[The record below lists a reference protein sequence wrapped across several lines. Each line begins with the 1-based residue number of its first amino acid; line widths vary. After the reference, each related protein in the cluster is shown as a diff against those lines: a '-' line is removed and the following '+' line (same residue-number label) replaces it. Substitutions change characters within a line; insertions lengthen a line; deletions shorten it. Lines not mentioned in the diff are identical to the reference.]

1 MKASVI
7 HQYGG
12 PEVLKYEDYAD
23 PAVGEGQML
32 VRVAAT
38 SINPVDI
45 GRRSGRM
52 KDLFPI
58 KFPGIIGLD
67 LAGTIVKLG
76 PGVNGFSAG
85 EKVFAFADHTYAEL
99 CATPAANV
107 AKIPPG
113 LDLVEAAALPTV
125 VTTGHQLIVQASVK
139 SGQTVLVS
147 GAVGNV
153 GRSAAYMAKYLGA
166 VVIGGVLKKQLPQAA
181 ALGLDRLIA
190 TDDDD
195 AIANLPPLDA
205 VASTVP
211 GKLGEV
217 LLSKVKK
224 GGVFASVVDLP
235 ANAKEYP
242 SVHVVFVHSHPDPKA
257 LTMMGQAMV
266 EKKLVIPIGR
276 KLPLSSAAE
285 GHAAVEK
292 GGAGKVLLMP

>member
-12 PEVLKYEDYAD
+12 PEVLKYEDYPD
-23 PAVGEGQML
+23 PSPGEGQLL

-67 LAGTIVKLG
+67 VSGTIVKLG
-76 PGVNGFSAG
+76 PGVKGFSAG

-99 CATPAANV
+99 CAVSAADV
-107 AKIPPG
+107 AKIPQG

-125 VTTGHQLIVQASVK
+125 TTTGHQLIVQAGVK
-139 SGQTVLVS
+139 SGQTVLVT
-147 GAVGNV
+147 GAVGSV
-153 GRSAAYMAKYLGA
+153 GRSAAFMAKSLGA

-195 AIANLPPLDA
+195 AIANLLPLDA
-205 VASTVP
+205 VANTVP
-211 GKLGEV
+211 GQLGEV
-217 LLSKVKK
+217 LLSKVKNA
-224 GGVFASVVDLP
+224 GVFASVVGPP
-235 ANAKEYP
+235 ANAKDYS
-242 SVHVVFVHSHPDPKA
+242 SVRIVPVHSHPDPKA
-257 LTMMGQAMV
+257 LTMMAQAVV
-266 EKKLVIPIGR
+266 EKKLTIPIGR
-276 KLPLSSAAE
+276 KFPLSSAAE
-285 GHAAVEK
+285 AHATFEK